1 MKTKWMLLA
10 AAAAFGLG
18 GAASAANPFSDVPA
32 ESWAYQAVADLSDQ
46 GIVEGYPD
54 GTFRG
59 GTSITRYEMAQIT
72 ARLMAKEDQYSAE
85 QRAAIDRLAAEYADE
100 LDSLGVRVS
109 NLEKQVGNISW
120 SGDSRMR
127 YKESTAW
134 DGTWDGRVRITA
146 RAAVNDR
153 TTVTG
158 RFTSG
163 NVNFKKN
170 SGGDVKMDRINVRHD
185 FGGAALMLGRYEIDM
200 GTQATWLAGSA
211 FDGAELYAP
220 LGEKA
225 SLRLGFGRFKDAAPD
240 DPAGTFDEAEA
251 FYAQAK
257 ADFSAVRL
265 GVDYF
270 RTSDFTE
277 DGLRRSANVLG
288 GNLTVPI
295 GEFRVFG
302 DYYRDTDA
310 PGDAQVWAAG
320 VGWGAVNR
328 KKPGT
333 FGIDVA
339 YYDVEKG
346 LYHQYMTG
354 LDIDDTIFL
363 QDGHFWLATGDVTLM
378 PNLMLHGEW
387 AFAYE
392 PEGSESHDLSDA
404 WELSLVYKF

>member
-1 MKTKWMLLA
+1 MKKQWMLLA
-10 AAAAFGLG
+10 AAAALGWG
-18 GAASAANPFSDVPA
+18 GAAQAANPFADVPRD
-32 ESWAYQAVADLSDQ
+32 SWAYGAVEALAAQ
-46 GIVEGYPD
+46 GALAGYPD
-54 GTFRG
+54 GTFQGER
-59 GTSITRYEMAQIT
+59 TLTRYEMAQIT
-72 ARLMAKEDQYSAE
+72 ARLMAREDRLDAA
-85 QRAAIDRLAAEYADE
+85 QRADVARLAEEYADE
-100 LDSLGVRVS
+100 LDALGVRVTR
-109 NLEKQVGNISW
+109 LEKQAGTISW

-127 YKESTAW
+127 YKRSTAG

-170 SGGDVKMDRINVRHD
+170 SGGDVKMDRMNVRHD

>member
-1 MKTKWMLLA
+1 MKTKWILLT

-18 GAASAANPFSDVPA
+18 GTISAANPFRDVPA

-54 GTFRG
+54 GTFKG
-59 GTSITRYEMAQIT
+59 QTNITRYEMAQIT
-72 ARLMAKEDQYSAE
+72 ASLMAKEDQYSAE
-85 QRAAIDRLAAEYADE
+85 QRAAIDRLAAEYAEE
-100 LDSLGVRVS
+100 LDALGVRVT
-109 NLEKQVGNISW
+109 NLEKQAGTISW

-127 YKESTAW
+127 YKESTAGE
-134 DGTWDGRVRITA
+134 GTWDGRVRITA
-146 RAAVNDR
+146 QAAVNDR

-163 NVNFKKN
+163 NVNFKKD
-170 SGGDVKMDRINVRHD
+170 SGGDVKMDRMNVRHD
-185 FGGAALMLGRYEIDM
+185 FGGAAVVLGRYELDM
-200 GTQATWLAGSA
+200 GTQATWLEGSA
-211 FDGAELYAP
+211 FDGAEAVFA
-220 LGEKA
+220 LGKDA
-225 SLRLGFGRFKDAAPD
+225 SLKAGFGRFKDAAPD

-257 ADFSAVRL
+257 ADFHAVRL

-295 GEFRVFG
+295 GEFRLFG
-302 DYYRDTDA
+302 DYYRDTEA
-310 PGDAQVWAAG
+310 PGDPQIWAAG
-320 VGWGAVNR
+320 FGWGAVNR

-333 FGIDVA
+333 FGIDAA
-339 YYDVEKG
+339 YYEVEKG

-392 PEGSESHDLSDA
+392 PEGSASRDLSDA

>member
-32 ESWAYQAVADLSDQ
+32 DSWAYQTVAYLSDQ

-127 YKESTAW
+127 YKESTAG

-146 RAAVNDR
+146 QAAVNDR

-170 SGGDVKMDRINVRHD
+170 SGGDVKIEPH
-185 FGGAALMLGRYEIDM
+185 
-200 GTQATWLAGSA
+200 QC
-211 FDGAELYAP
+211 AP
-220 LGEKA
+220 
-225 SLRLGFGRFKDAAPD
+225 
-240 DPAGTFDEAEA
+240 
-251 FYAQAK
+251 
-257 ADFSAVRL
+257 
-265 GVDYF
+265 
-270 RTSDFTE
+270 
-277 DGLRRSANVLG
+277 
-288 GNLTVPI
+288 
-295 GEFRVFG
+295 
-302 DYYRDTDA
+302 
-310 PGDAQVWAAG
+310 
-320 VGWGAVNR
+320 
-328 KKPGT
+328 
-333 FGIDVA
+333 
-339 YYDVEKG
+339 
-346 LYHQYMTG
+346 
-354 LDIDDTIFL
+354 
-363 QDGHFWLATGDVTLM
+363 
-378 PNLMLHGEW
+378 
-387 AFAYE
+387 
-392 PEGSESHDLSDA
+392 
-404 WELSLVYKF
+404 

>member
-127 YKESTAW
+127 YKRSTAG

-146 RAAVNDR
+146 QAAVNEN

-163 NVNFKKN
+163 NVNWQKD
-170 SGGDVKMDRINVRHD
+170 SGGDVKMDRMNVRHD
-185 FGGAALMLGRYEIDM
+185 FGGAALVLGRYEIDM

-225 SLRLGFGRFKDAAPD
+225 SLRAGFGRFKDAAPD

-257 ADFSAVRL
+257 ADFSAVRI

>member
-127 YKESTAW
+127 YKRSTAG

-146 RAAVNDR
+146 QAAVNEN

-163 NVNFKKN
+163 NVNWQKD
-170 SGGDVKMDRINVRHD
+170 SGGDVKMDRMNVRHD
-185 FGGAALMLGRYEIDM
+185 FGGAALVLGRYEIDM

-225 SLRLGFGRFKDAAPD
+225 SLRAGFGRFKDAAPD